1 MSQFQDSSKLDT
13 KHLVTGESRSVPS
26 SRRNSGH
33 NPNAFQL
40 QPNLQ
45 HNLSTNVL
53 NVNGGQAGYSTGQIS
68 GSQFQLM
75 NRRPSSSTA
84 IVTTANQFHGSQTV
98 LSQTGGLSTVMS
110 TQPVIKT
117 ASSVSTLTINHTK
130 SKSPGDHLS
139 SSTNHL
145 TTLVPMSGYVGSEL
159 VKTSS
164 ATLTTTNSAQAASKQ
179 FLDVNNNA
187 SAYSLRRKSSS
198 ALSNASQMQ
207 FNRTLS
213 LRSNSTN
220 EAEIVNT
227 VSSSGLQAGVVAGGN
242 SISASAINSAAIE
255 PQMHSIQMQQPMPNQ
270 LAIQNQAADYALTRQ
285 ASIQMRSGSIMM
297 KSMTDVDKQSAINK
311 QINFSSASISS
322 ALATPLRRPSNTSQ
336 QHPMQ
341 PRCIS
346 AMDNLRRRPLSI
358 SANSCSSSDELTD
371 DTESLS
377 KAGTKHEVD
386 SCLRSGKIIGE
397 IKLSIVMTKGLLEID
412 ILEAKLQNL
421 NNNPNKPGELFVLS
435 LKMFEFK
442 HFRIRELSR
451 ERIWS
456 TSSNS
461 LVTITCVLPNRHLC
475 ENLPEGGPKA
485 NEQKENED
493 RLEQL

>member
-1 MSQFQDSSKLDT
+1 MSQYQDSNKLDT
-13 KHLVTGESRSVPS
+13 KHLVIGESRSVPS

-40 QPNLQ
+40 QPNMQ

-53 NVNGGQAGYSTGQIS
+53 NVNGSYTTANQMPT
-68 GSQFQLM
+68 SQFQLM

-84 IVTTANQFHGSQTV
+84 IVTTASGGQFHGSQTV
-98 LSQTGGLSTVMS
+98 LSQTGMPPATMAQST
-110 TQPVIKT
+110 IKT
-117 ASSVSTLTINHTK
+117 ASSVSTLTVNQAK
-130 SKSPGDHLS
+130 NKGDHLS

-145 TTLVPMSGYVGSEL
+145 TTLDPMSGYVGAEL

-164 ATLTTTNSAQAASKQ
+164 ATLTTTNCAQAASKQ
-179 FLDVNNNA
+179 FLDVNNN
-187 SAYSLRRKSSS
+187 STYGLRRKSSS
-198 ALSNASQMQ
+198 ALSNASQIQSQMQ

-227 VSSSGLQAGVVAGGN
+227 VNSSGLQAGVMTGN
-242 SISASAINSAAIE
+242 SISANAINSAAIE
-255 PQMHSIQMQQPMPNQ
+255 QQKHPMQQQPNQ
-270 LAIQNQAADYALTRQ
+270 QHPNQQHLNQQHPNQQHPNQMGLQNQTAIQNPPNDYALTRQ

-297 KSMTDVDKQSAINK
+297 KSMTDVDKQTTINK
-311 QINFSSASISS
+311 PINFSSTSITS
-322 ALATPLRRPSNTSQ
+322 ALATPLRRPSNTGPQ
-336 QHPMQ
+336 MQ

-412 ILEAKLQNL
+412 ILEAKLQNP
-421 NNNPNKPGELFVLS
+421 NNNPNKPGEWWF
-435 LKMFEFK
+435 
-442 HFRIRELSR
+442 
-451 ERIWS
+451 
-456 TSSNS
+456 
-461 LVTITCVLPNRHLC
+461 
-475 ENLPEGGPKA
+475 
-485 NEQKENED
+485 
-493 RLEQL
+493 